1 MCKQS
6 AQKSD
11 NTAPRVRAESRDSFG
26 DCRQTTR
33 RSTQSHRGLGPAARP
48 HNGGAKLLGG
58 SGSVPPI
65 LAHLG
70 RQTRPTYPPASRVSF
85 SDLLCEL
92 DQANHPRGHSTQLRE
107 LCDPATLPPPPPSRS
122 GKTGW
127 T

>member
-1 MCKQS
+1 MGFCALHPQVTW
-6 AQKSD
+6 
-11 NTAPRVRAESRDSFG
+11 NG
-26 DCRQTTR
+26 LR
-33 RSTQSHRGLGPAARP
+33 RLGPP
-48 HNGGAKLLGG
+48 NGGAKLLGG
-58 SGSVPPI
+58 SGSGPPI

-70 RQTRPTYPPASRVSF
+70 RLGTRSKTPASRVSF